1 MVGQLVSLIPF
12 ASVPLS
18 LYDLS
23 QTVKTQTPDIWPTS
37 NLRNIMAKTPAGY
50 EARIGQETIV
60 KYYSDSKRTKL
71 VKTIKKTYWVG

>member
-1 MVGQLVSLIPF
+1 MVNQLVSLIPF
-12 ASVPLS
+12 STIPLS

-50 EARIGQETIV
+50 GARIGQETIV
-60 KYYSDSKRTKL
+60 KYYSNSKRTKL

>member
-1 MVGQLVSLIPF
+1 MVNQLVSRIPF
-12 ASVPLS
+12 STIPLS

-37 NLRNIMAKTPAGY
+37 NLRNIMARTPARY

-71 VKTIKKTYWVG
+71 VKTINKTYWVG

>member
-1 MVGQLVSLIPF
+1 MVNQLVSRIPF
-12 ASVPLS
+12 STIPLS

-37 NLRNIMAKTPAGY
+37 NLRNIMAKTPARY

-60 KYYSDSKRTKL
+60 KYTL
-71 VKTIKKTYWVG
+71 IVKELNL

>member
-1 MVGQLVSLIPF
+1 MVNQLVSRIPF
-12 ASVPLS
+12 STIPLS

-37 NLRNIMAKTPAGY
+37 NLRNIMAKTPARY

-60 KYYSDSKRTKL
+60 KYYSNSKRIKL
-71 VKTIKKTYWVG
+71 VKTINKTYWVG